1 MSESAAYDRYMG
13 YDQPDEEEEA
23 VRPVCVHVECIA
35 PQYPVANRNFDWM
48 VYEYGQEER
57 GSNFGPTREAALEE
71 FFECREI
78 W

>member
-1 MSESAAYDRYMG
+1 MLVRQLESAGATPEVTQQTG
-13 YDQPDEEEEA
+13 V
-23 VRPVCVHVECIA
+23 VRPICVVVEHIT
-35 PQYPVANRNFDWM
+35 PPVPSLNFDWM
-48 VYEYGQEER
+48 VYEEGQEER

>member
-1 MSESAAYDRYMG
+1 MTIRQAEQTGAKL
-13 YDQPDEEEEA
+13 E
-23 VRPVCVHVECIA
+23 A
-35 PQYPVANRNFDWM
+35 PQQTEVYRPICVVVEHITPPVPSVNFDWM
-48 VYEYGQEER
+48 VYDDDQPER